1 MVQFLLGL
9 FTTCVRPWRVIMQ
22 RVNCATGKKVVAKS
36 GWRRI
41 GRKIGRRRLGGE
53 DRTRRRT
60 RRRTQRRTRRR
71 TWRRTRRKMRRR
83 TQRINFLPWAKN
95 PAKNEM
101 KNLWRFWQGKTWLK
115 SPPPISTSIFT
126 CTTGLR
132 SIQSSP
138 APRAPHASNLHQHRA
153 SNLHRRHGPPKY
165 PILTSTTGLRTR
177 KFSLNNLLS
186 RVRPSSHGVRALG
199 QELNLDRRSH
209 FRLARHVLR
218 AVVRAWDR
226 RNVARSPAVRFPM
239 ATVFRDFGSLPD
251 NYFEPRR
258 RVSSVCHLGN
268 LAIRGNS
275 SAKI

>member
-1 MVQFLLGL
+1 M
-9 FTTCVRPWRVIMQ
+9 
-22 RVNCATGKKVVAKS
+22 
-36 GWRRI
+36 
-41 GRKIGRRRLGGE
+41 RRRLGGE

-71 TWRRTRRKMRRR
+71 TWRRMRRKMRRR

-126 CTTGLR
+126 GTTGLR

-138 APRAPHASNLHQHRA
+138 APRAPHASNLHRHRA

-165 PILTSTTGLRTR
+165 PILTSTTGLHTR
-177 KFSLNNLLS
+177 KFNLNNLLS
-186 RVRPSSHGVRALG
+186 RVRPFSHGVRALG

-209 FRLARHVLR
+209 FRLARHILR
-218 AVVRAWDR
+218 AVVRLGIEET
-226 RNVARSPAVRFPM
+226 SPEALQC
-239 ATVFRDFGSLPD
+239 DFQWLQC
-251 NYFEPRR
+251 FE
-258 RVSSVCHLGN
+258 
-268 LAIRGNS
+268 IREF
-275 SAKI
+275 A